1 MPTSPD
7 MAVWCAFCPSLATTK
22 RGEHIFDDWL
32 NRIDGKAIID
42 RYIVL
47 HQDKRGAPTS
57 GHARST

>member
-1 MPTSPD
+1 

-42 RYIVL
+42 RYIVI
-47 HQDKRGAPTS
+47 HQDKRGAHTS